1 MILPIQNL
9 ASQFDFKPPVAPR
22 IMRQLAAV
30 DRNLKVLEV
39 VNHFGCLLGQ
49 TYGSLPF
56 LLCKEEASY
65 D

>member
-9 ASQFDFKPPVAPR
+9 VSQFDFKPPVVPR
-22 IMRQLAAV
+22 IMRQLVAV

-49 TYGSLPF
+49 IYGSLPF